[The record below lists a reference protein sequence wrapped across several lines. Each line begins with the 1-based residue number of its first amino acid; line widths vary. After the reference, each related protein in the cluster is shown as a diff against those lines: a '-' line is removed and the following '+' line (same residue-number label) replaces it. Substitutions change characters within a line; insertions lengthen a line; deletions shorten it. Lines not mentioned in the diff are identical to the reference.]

1 MDIGLQKIK
10 TSANLWAIKKRIQNA
25 RENILKTRPEA
36 TDYIKGA
43 EQSEEELLEAIS
55 FLTNLYEHAVSISR
69 ENTILANRNM
79 ELQRRVKE
87 LENQIK
93 YNKIEEQPQNPSYFK
108 NSNIF

>member
-10 TSANLWAIKKRIQNA
+10 TGANLWSIKKRIQNA
-25 RENILKTRPEA
+25 REQILKTRPEA

-43 EQSEEELLEAIS
+43 EQSEEEILEAIS

-79 ELQRRVKE
+79 EQTRIIKE

-93 YNKIEEQPQNPSYFK
+93 YNKIENEL
-108 NSNIF
+108 

>member
-10 TSANLWAIKKRIQNA
+10 TSANLWTIKQRIKNA
-25 RENILKTRPEA
+25 REQILKTRPEA

-55 FLTNLYEHAVSISR
+55 FLTNLYEHAVAISR

-79 ELQRRVKE
+79 ELSRQKHE
-87 LENQIK
+87 LEQQLKFNNIH
-93 YNKIEEQPQNPSYFK
+93 EQL
-108 NSNIF
+108 

>member
-10 TSANLWAIKKRIQNA
+10 TSVNLWTIKRRIQNA

-69 ENTILANRNM
+69 ENTILASRNM
-79 ELQRRVKE
+79 ELQRQKNE

-93 YNKIEEQPQNPSYFK
+93 YNKIENEL
-108 NSNIF
+108 

>member
-10 TSANLWAIKKRIQNA
+10 TSVNLWAIKRRIQNA
-25 RENILKTRPEA
+25 REQILKTKPEA

-55 FLTNLYEHAVSISR
+55 FLTNLYEHAVAISR
-69 ENTILANRNM
+69 ENTILATRNM
-79 ELQRRVKE
+79 ELQRQKNE

-93 YNKIEEQPQNPSYFK
+93 YNKIENQL
-108 NSNIF
+108 

>member
-1 MDIGLQKIK
+1 MDIGLHKIK
-10 TSANLWAIKKRIQNA
+10 TGVNLWAIKTRIQNA
-25 RENILKTRPEA
+25 REQILKTRPDA

-69 ENTILANRNM
+69 ENTILANRNI
-79 ELQRRVKE
+79 ELTRVKNE

-93 YNKIEEQPQNPSYFK
+93 FNKIENEL
-108 NSNIF
+108 

>member
-10 TSANLWAIKKRIQNA
+10 TGANLWAIKQRIKNA
-25 RENILKTRPEA
+25 REQILKTRPEA

-55 FLTNLYEHAVSISR
+55 FLTNLYEHSVSLSR

-79 ELQRRVKE
+79 ELSRQKHE
-87 LENQIK
+87 LEQQLKFNQ
-93 YNKIEEQPQNPSYFK
+93 IEEQL
-108 NSNIF
+108 

>member
-36 TDYIKGA
+36 QDYIKGA

-55 FLTNLYEHAVSISR
+55 FLTNLYEHAVAISR

-79 ELQRRVKE
+79 ELQRQKHK
-87 LENQIK
+87 LENQLK
-93 YNKIEEQPQNPSYFK
+93 YNKIEEQL
-108 NSNIF
+108 

>member
-10 TSANLWAIKKRIQNA
+10 TSVNLWTIKRRIQNA

-55 FLTNLYEHAVSISR
+55 FLTNLYEHAVAISR
-69 ENTILANRNM
+69 ENTILASRNM
-79 ELQRRVKE
+79 ELQRQKNE

-93 YNKIEEQPQNPSYFK
+93 YNKIHEQL
-108 NSNIF
+108 

>member
-1 MDIGLQKIK
+1 MDLGLQKIK
-10 TSANLWAIKKRIQNA
+10 TGVNLWAIKRRIQNA

-69 ENTILANRNM
+69 ENTILATRNM
-79 ELQRRVKE
+79 ELQRQKNE
-87 LENQIK
+87 LEQQIK
-93 YNKIEEQPQNPSYFK
+93 YNKIENQL
-108 NSNIF
+108 

>member
-1 MDIGLQKIK
+1 MDLGLQKIK
-10 TSANLWAIKKRIQNA
+10 TSVNLWTIKKRIQNA

-36 TDYIKGA
+36 QDYIKGA

-55 FLTNLYEHAVSISR
+55 FLTNLYEHSVAISR

-79 ELQRRVKE
+79 ELSRQKHE

-93 YNKIEEQPQNPSYFK
+93 YNQIENQL
-108 NSNIF
+108 

>member
-10 TSANLWAIKKRIQNA
+10 TGANLWSIKQRIKNA
-25 RENILKTRPEA
+25 REQILKTRPEA

-79 ELQRRVKE
+79 EQTRIIKE

-93 YNKIEEQPQNPSYFK
+93 YNKIENE
-108 NSNIF
+108 I

>member
-10 TSANLWAIKKRIQNA
+10 TGANLWSIKKRIQNA
-25 RENILKTRPEA
+25 REQILKTRPEA
-36 TDYIKGA
+36 QDYIKGA
-43 EQSEEELLEAIS
+43 EQSEDELLEAIS

-79 ELQRRVKE
+79 EQTRMIKE

-93 YNKIEEQPQNPSYFK
+93 YNKIENEL
-108 NSNIF
+108 

>member
-1 MDIGLQKIK
+1 MDLGLQKIK
-10 TSANLWAIKKRIQNA
+10 TSVNLWAIKRRIQNA

-36 TDYIKGA
+36 QDYIKGA

-69 ENTILANRNM
+69 ENTILASRNM
-79 ELQRRVKE
+79 ELQRQKNE

-93 YNKIEEQPQNPSYFK
+93 YNKIEEQL
-108 NSNIF
+108 